1 MERKMF
7 TIRKSA
13 IALIAATAMALTSF
27 GAAPAHAGYRHGDAA
42 AAAAIAGVFGTVAA
56 VIAAKAARDRYKAY
70 HGPHYGYAAPYHGG
84 YAAPYAYGAPGYH
97 SRFHGGPR
105 WHGWHRRHWYR

>member
-13 IALIAATAMALTSF
+13 IALIAATAIALTSF
-27 GAAPAHAGYRHGDAA
+27 GAAPANAGYRHGDAA

-56 VIAAKAARDRYKAY
+56 IIAAKAARDRYRAAY
-70 HGPHYGYAAPYHGG
+70 GPYYAAPYGYGVAPHYGYY
-84 YAAPYAYGAPGYH
+84 
-97 SRFHGGPR
+97 GGPR